1 MWEKAATPVF
11 VRKTE
16 VRVYPDRARMGLA
29 AALYVRDLIQ
39 GLSEKHA
46 VINMVF
52 AAAPSQNEFLD
63 ALSSLD
69 GVPWGKVQA
78 FHLDEYI
85 GLPPDA
91 PQRFANYLDEH
102 LFRRVPLKQ
111 VFYIDE
117 GRKNAP
123 EALCRR
129 YSLLLEK
136 NPLHIA
142 CIGIGENGHIAFND
156 PHVADFDDP
165 LMVKIVTL
173 DRRSREQQVADGC
186 FSSLEEV
193 PTQAITLT
201 IPAIMAAQYIVCVV
215 PGPRKAEAVRDA
227 IDGPLGT
234 SCPASVLRCHRAAV
248 LFLDRESAR
257 LLRR

>member
-1 MWEKAATPVF
+1 MRGEKPVLTHA
-11 VRKTE
+11 RKIE
-16 VRVYPDRARMGLA
+16 IRIYSDRAQMGLA
-29 AALYVRDLIQ
+29 AALHVRDLILRLAERQ
-39 GLSEKHA
+39 P

-63 ALSSLD
+63 ALSSLND
-69 GVPWGKVQA
+69 IPWRRVQA

-85 GLPPDA
+85 GLPPEA
-91 PQRFANYLDEH
+91 PQRFARYLDAH
-102 LFRRVPLKQ
+102 LFRRVPLKR

-117 GRKNAP
+117 GGKSTP
-123 EALCRR
+123 EELCRR
-129 YSLLLEK
+129 YSILLKE

-156 PHVADFDDP
+156 PHVANFDDP
-165 LMVKIVTL
+165 LKVKVVTL

-193 PTQAITLT
+193 PTQAVTLT
-201 IPAIMAAQYIVCVV
+201 IPAIMAATHIVCVV

-227 IDGPLGT
+227 IEGPLST
-234 SCPASVLRCHRAAV
+234 TCPASILRCHRDTL
-248 LFLDRESAR
+248 LFLDQESAG